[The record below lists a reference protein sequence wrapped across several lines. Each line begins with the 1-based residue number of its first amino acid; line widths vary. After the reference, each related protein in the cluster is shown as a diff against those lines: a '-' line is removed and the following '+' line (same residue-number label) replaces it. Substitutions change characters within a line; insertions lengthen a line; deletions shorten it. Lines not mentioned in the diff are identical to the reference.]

1 MNTKNVFSGDSE
13 DAEIGRKWLIELLE
27 NQSVEIIFTKK
38 DGTERTMK
46 CTLMEKYLPETV
58 GSGKAK
64 NDEVL
69 AVYDLEKEG
78 WRSFRWDSIK
88 EVHFSLESENA

>member
-1 MNTKNVFSGDSE
+1 MNPNVFTGDTE
-13 DAEIGRKWLIELLE
+13 DARLGREWLIELLE
-27 NQSVEIIFTKK
+27 ERSVEVVFTKK

-46 CTLMEKYLPETV
+46 CTLMEKFLPETV
-58 GSGKAK
+58 GSDRPR
-64 NDEVL
+64 NDETL

-88 EVHFSLESENA
+88 QVNFSLESGDA

>member
-1 MNTKNVFSGDSE
+1 MNSNVFSGNTE
-13 DAEIGRKWLIELLE
+13 DARIGREWLIGLLE
-27 NQSVEIIFTKK
+27 QSPVEVIFTKK

-46 CTLMEKYLPETV
+46 CTLMEKFLPETV
-58 GSGKAK
+58 GSDRPK
-64 NDEVL
+64 NDETL

-88 EVHFSLESENA
+88 EVHFSLGSENA